1 MKIALED
8 EERIKAMQEGKI
20 PSDSQ
25 PDNDNVEEDEEIV
38 TTDDTHDEL

>member
-8 EERIKAMQEGKI
+8 EERMKAMQEGKI
-20 PSDSQ
+20 SSGAQ
-25 PDNDNVEEDEEIV
+25 LDNENGEEDEEIV